1 MSSERISA
9 VIEDVI
15 TAILEAEE
23 CYSPNFDKFEVLAE
37 VAKNAHINLLLEKH
51 QRDKQATTGEYE
63 MFFAKHE
70 KAVKSFFAGV
80 FEIDEQRRQEND

>member
-15 TAILEAEE
+15 TATLEAEE
-23 CYSPNFDKFEVLAE
+23 CYNPNFDKFEVLAE

-51 QRDKQATTGEYE
+51 QRDKHATTADYE
-63 MFFAKHE
+63 TFFARHE
-70 KAVKSFFAGV
+70 KAVKGFFAFM
-80 FEIDEQRRQEND
+80 FEMDEKRGE